1 MFNFIWLTTVEDERE
16 LINAAAIRKISPAK
30 VFIDTAEKVDV
41 SQVFWLNGESTF
53 YKESPIDVHRKL
65 RGRD

>member
-1 MFNFIWLTTVEDERE
+1 MVDNRGGRAGVNKRRR
-16 LINAAAIRKISPAK
+16 NSKISPAK
-30 VFIDTAEKVDV
+30 VFIDTAKKVDV

>member
-30 VFIDTAEKVDV
+30 VFIDTAKK
-41 SQVFWLNGESTF
+41 G
-53 YKESPIDVHRKL
+53 
-65 RGRD
+65 GRITSFLAKR